1 MPPNES
7 IFEIRPRIQ
16 PAHRKAAG
24 LRLRL
29 PEGNIQQKMRGEEIP
44 ATPASNLPSA
54 LMRGRDRQKTPIH
67 SGADIRTRPPDCQ
80 YFGPI

>member
-1 MPPNES
+1 
-7 IFEIRPRIQ
+7 
-16 PAHRKAAG
+16 
-24 LRLRL
+24 L

-67 SGADIRTRPPDCQ
+67 SGQT
-80 YFGPI
+80 